1 MESEFSLE
9 MHQIVK
15 RFGVTLANDRI
26 DFFARPGEVHALL
39 GENGA
44 GKSTLMCQLS
54 GVYRPTSGRIVID
67 GKPVRIHSPLD
78 AARLGVGMVFQ
89 NFRLVSTLTAVENI
103 VLGEK
108 TTFWRSQPW
117 KKAKQLEIAE
127 LAQGLGLPFPVDRP
141 VGQLS
146 VGEQQ
151 RVEIVKTLYRGARL
165 VVLDEP
171 TSVLTPVEVDE
182 LFKTL
187 RALKAQGKTI
197 LLTTH
202 KLKEVMAIAD
212 RITVLRKG
220 KWVDTR
226 ETRETSEA
234 ALAQLM
240 VGEQLKERRAH
251 RPRVPGEVLLEVKD
265 LVVHADHGGRSLNGL
280 DLQVRSGE
288 IVGVA
293 GVAGNGQKELAEVLT
308 GLRAWKKGQIHF
320 QGKALKP
327 HSVRGLIE
335 AGLSHIPENRMQ
347 SGLAGSLDI
356 VDNLLF
362 KSYWTPERS
371 KWGFLRNQKN
381 RQWSQSL
388 VDQFEVKTP
397 SLDTPVHQLSGGNQ
411 QKLLFARE
419 IHHKPQLMVAVHPTQ
434 GLDVGATEAVHALM
448 EELRD
453 EGRSVLLISEDLD
466 EILDLSDRVVVLF
479 NGKISGSAE
488 RGGADRHKIGL
499 WMAGVSSVE
508 GVTT

>member
-1 MESEFSLE
+1 

-15 RFGVTLANDRI
+15 RFGATLANDRI
-26 DFFARPGEVHALL
+26 DFSARPGEVHALL

-67 GKPVRIHSPLD
+67 GKPVRIHSPLE

-108 TTFWRSQPW
+108 SAFWRSRSW

-127 LAQGLGLPFPVDRP
+127 LAHGLGLPFPIDRP

-165 VVLDEP
+165 IVLDEP
-171 TSVLTPVEVDE
+171 TSVLTPVEVEE

-187 RALKAQGKTI
+187 RALKAQGRTI

-220 KWVDTR
+220 KWVNTL

-240 VGEQLKERRAH
+240 VGEQLKERRPH
-251 RPRVPGEVLLEVKD
+251 SPRLPGKVLLEVKD

-280 DLQVRSGE
+280 DLQVRAGE

-308 GLRAWKKGQIHF
+308 GLRAWKKGQVSF

-388 VDQFEVKTP
+388 VDKFEVKTP

-419 IHHKPQLMVAVHPTQ
+419 IHHRPQLMVAVHPTQ
-434 GLDVGATEAVHALM
+434 GLDVVATEAVHALM

-466 EILDLSDRVVVLF
+466 EILDLADRIIVLF
-479 NGKISGSAE
+479 NGRISGSAE
-488 RGGADRHKIGL
+488 RGEADRNKIGL
-499 WMAGVSSVE
+499 WMAGVSSVK
-508 GVTT
+508 GVQS